1 MKTTIVLRRV
11 SIPFRE
17 PFRISNG
24 VADRKDSVI
33 VEIRRGGVSGF
44 GEAGPLPGGAY
55 SAETAESSWDRL
67 EQKLIPFWLESDF
80 PDPAEVGPALDTI
93 PGEAFARAAL
103 EGASWDLAGRET
115 GRPLWEMLG
124 SQSRPIESGVAIGI
138 FDTLDELLERVD
150 TYLRDGYRRTKIKIQ
165 PGWDIEPIRAIRER
179 FGNIPLMVDANTA
192 YTLDDIGIFKELDGF
207 DLMMYEQP
215 FPAAALEQLA
225 ELQRQVKTPV
235 CADESAENLEAL
247 ERMIELDSVKIINIK
262 VQRVGGLT
270 NARRMHDRAREANLG
285 IWLGTMPELGV
296 ASAQGLH
303 LATLPGFNFPTD
315 VEASER
321 WYEDDIVDPMIT
333 LAEGGCIRIPE
344 GSGMGYRVDAAKL
357 DKYTMQQMEFSS

>member
-1 MKTTIVLRRV
+1 MNTTIVLRKV

-24 VADRKDSVI
+24 VAERKDSVI
-33 VEIRRGGVSGF
+33 VEIRRGGISGF

-67 EQKLIPFWLESDF
+67 EQKLIPFWLETDF
-80 PDPAEVGPALDTI
+80 KDPAEVGPALDMI

-103 EGASWDLAGRET
+103 EGASWDLVGRET
-115 GRPLWEMLG
+115 GRPLWQMFG
-124 SQSRPIESGVAIGI
+124 SQLRPIESGVAIGI
-138 FDTLDELLERVD
+138 FDTLDELLERVG
-150 TYLRDGYRRTKIKIQ
+150 TYLGHGYRRTKIKIQ
-165 PGWDIEPIRAIRER
+165 PGWDLEPIRAIRER

-192 YTLDDIGIFKELDGF
+192 YTLDHLDIFRELDRF
-207 DLMMYEQP
+207 DLMMFEQP
-215 FPAAALEQLA
+215 FPSAALEELA
-225 ELQRQVKTPV
+225 ELQRQVKTPL
-235 CADESAENLEAL
+235 CADESAESQEAL
-247 ERMIELDSVKIINIK
+247 EKMIELGSVKIINIK

-270 NARRMHDRAREANLG
+270 NARRMYERACEAGLG

-321 WYEDDIVDPMIT
+321 WYEDDIVDPLIT
-333 LAEGGCIRIPE
+333 LSESGHIQIPD
-344 GSGMGYRVDAAKL
+344 GPGIGYSVDAAKL
-357 DKYTMQQMEFSS
+357 DKYTLQRMEFSS

>member
-24 VADRKDSVI
+24 VADLKDSVI
-33 VEIRRGGVSGF
+33 VEIRRGDISGF
-44 GEAGPLPGGAY
+44 GEAGPLTGGAY
-55 SAETAESSWDRL
+55 SAETAESSWERL
-67 EQKLIPFWLESDF
+67 EQKLIPFWLESEF
-80 PDPAEVGPALDTI
+80 AHPADVGPALDTI
-93 PGEAFARAAL
+93 PGEPFARAAL
-103 EGASWDLAGRET
+103 EGASWDLVGRET
-115 GRPLWEMLG
+115 ALPLWRMFG

-150 TYLRDGYRRTKIKIQ
+150 KYLRDGYRRTKIKIQ
-165 PGWDIEPIRAIRER
+165 PGWDVEPIRAIRER

-192 YTLDDIGIFKELDGF
+192 YTLDHLDIFQELDRF
-207 DLMMYEQP
+207 NLMMFEQP
-215 FPAAALEQLA
+215 FPAAALQELA
-225 ELQRQVKTPV
+225 ELQRQVKTPL
-235 CADESAENLEAL
+235 CADESAESQQAL
-247 ERMIELDSVKIINIK
+247 ETMIELGSVKIINIK

-270 NARRMHDRAREANLG
+270 NARRMYDRAHQAGLG

-321 WYEDDIVDPMIT
+321 WYEDDIVDPLIT
-333 LAEGGCIRIPE
+333 LSAGGLIRIPD
-344 GSGMGYRVDAAKL
+344 GPGMGYSVNAAKL
-357 DKYTMQQMEFSS
+357 DQYTVQRMEFSS